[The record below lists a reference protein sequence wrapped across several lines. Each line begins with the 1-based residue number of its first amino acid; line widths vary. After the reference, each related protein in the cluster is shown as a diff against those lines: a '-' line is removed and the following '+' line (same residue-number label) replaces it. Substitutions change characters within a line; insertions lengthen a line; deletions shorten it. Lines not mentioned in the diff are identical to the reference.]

1 MPITAANIRFHD
13 LQFSLQVGTG
23 LWRWTTRM
31 DLSASVPVFQVKD
44 VITPFGI
51 LRDSVAIPGDVIL
64 AMRDSIEQFKT
75 NFPPSIL
82 IGPPTSLSFT
92 VNEGQG
98 FSDPETVVLTNDG
111 VYGSLL
117 GVTLTPSANYVSV
130 TPATVGNLASNE
142 TGEFAVAV
150 DSTTLLASGS
160 PYSEQ
165 VAIADPNA
173 ADSPQ
178 NLPVT
183 IVVRPKATI
192 STNVPQLNF
201 TVVRPLSGPF
211 PAITPQ
217 NVVVQNTGPGGSL
230 LDFQVQALTGLATA
244 WLSNFTPVTGSL
256 GSSATQAVTVTV
268 APVEGL
274 SVGTYEET
282 LRISGYSTNSY
293 VDVVIQLVVT

>member
-44 VITPFGI
+44 ILTPFGM

-64 AMRDSIEQFKT
+64 AMRDSIEQFKA

-117 GVTLTPSANYVSV
+117 GATLTPSAAYVSV
-130 TPATVGNLASNE
+130 TPASVGNLASNE
-142 TGEFAVAV
+142 TGEFDVAV
-150 DSTTLLASGS
+150 DSTTLVAGT
-160 PYSEQ
+160 YNEQ

-192 STNVPQLNF
+192 NTNVAQLNF

-211 PAITPQ
+211 PAIPTQ
-217 NVVVQNTGPGGSL
+217 NFIVENTGPGGSL

-256 GSSATQAVTVTV
+256 ASAATQAVTVTV

-274 SVGTYEET
+274 AVGTYEET